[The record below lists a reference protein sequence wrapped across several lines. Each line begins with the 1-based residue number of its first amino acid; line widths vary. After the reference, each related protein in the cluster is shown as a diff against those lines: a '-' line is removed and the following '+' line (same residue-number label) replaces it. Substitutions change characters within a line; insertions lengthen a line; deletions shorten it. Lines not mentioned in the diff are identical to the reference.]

1 MKTCIALLLL
11 LTATAAA
18 HAQTTGTPGPVS
30 ESRIGDFV
38 QACFSALGSGKWLDN
53 ARCYDRAQLAEFQRL
68 YLQRSEESAPGT
80 VPQEFIAYYKANIG
94 LDRLKAADP
103 AEFFA
108 AFNGGWAALLTPQ
121 APCKHS
127 PAGFAVD
134 GVEASG
140 QDRYLVTGTTTARR
154 ICGERTQET
163 SRTDTIAIR
172 VRDGKPSVEMPQRT
186 FELLKAGR

>member
-1 MKTCIALLLL
+1 MKTSIAFLLLAV
-11 LTATAAA
+11 TVAA
-18 HAQTTGTPGPVS
+18 HAQTSGTPGPVS

-38 QACFSALGSGKWLDN
+38 LACFNALGSGKWLDN
-53 ARCYDRAQLAEFQRL
+53 ARCYDRTQLAEFQRL

-80 VPQEFIAYYKANIG
+80 VPQEFVAHYKAGIS

-121 APCKHS
+121 GPCKYG
-127 PAGFAVD
+127 PAGFAVAR
-134 GVEASG
+134 VEANG

-186 FELLKAGR
+186 FELLGAGR

>member
-134 GVEASG
+134 GVEANG

-154 ICGERTQET
+154 ICGENTEET